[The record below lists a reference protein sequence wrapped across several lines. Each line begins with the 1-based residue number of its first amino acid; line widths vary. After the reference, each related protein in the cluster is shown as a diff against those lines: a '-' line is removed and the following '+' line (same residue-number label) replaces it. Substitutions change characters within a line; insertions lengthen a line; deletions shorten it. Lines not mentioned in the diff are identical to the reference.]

1 MESWSLLQILA
12 LQLNFLSLITTISA
26 TGQCYYPNG
35 DRSTDTPCYTD
46 GSASHCCGSHSICLT
61 NKLCLSIEQPYQLSR
76 GSCTDQDW
84 RSGSCP
90 LNTCQS
96 AQPGAGAAVVWLNG
110 TDSESTYCCNSVLVD
125 QTSSKKFCSSIN
137 GSPQSNFSVADGY
150 IIPGVAGLS
159 DLVKES
165 NSTSSV
171 VANKTSTATTTG
183 SSTTSNDSRSVAI
196 GVGAG
201 VPLGVIA
208 IFTTGWALWERRK
221 RKRASLYPVQLA
233 QPVVAN
239 DRSFEVSELGT
250 NAPKPAELYPYPP
263 RG

>member
-1 MESWSLLQILA
+1 MPYQQIM
-12 LQLNFLSLITTISA
+12 
-26 TGQCYYPNG
+26 P
-35 DRSTDTPCYTD
+35 
-46 GSASHCCGSHSICLT
+46 
-61 NKLCLSIEQPYQLSR
+61 PYQLSR
-76 GSCTDQDW
+76 GSCTDEDW

-110 TDSESTYCCNSVLVD
+110 TNSESAYCCNSVLVD
-125 QTSSKKFCSSIN
+125 QASSEKFCSSIN
-137 GSPQSNFSVADGY
+137 GSPQSSFSVADGY

-159 DLVKES
+159 DFVKES
-165 NSTSSV
+165 NTTSSV
-171 VANKTSTATTTG
+171 AANKTSTATSTG
-183 SSTTSNDSRSVAI
+183 SSTTNNDSRSVAI

-208 IFTTGWALWERRK
+208 LFTTGWALWEKRK
-221 RKRASLYPVQLA
+221 RKRASLHPVQLVQRV
-233 QPVVAN
+233 QPVGAN

-250 NAPKPAELYPYPP
+250 YAPKPAELYPYSP

>member
-1 MESWSLLQILA
+1 M
-12 LQLNFLSLITTISA
+12 
-26 TGQCYYPNG
+26 
-35 DRSTDTPCYTD
+35 
-46 GSASHCCGSHSICLT
+46 
-61 NKLCLSIEQPYQLSR
+61 EQPYQLSR
-76 GSCTDQDW
+76 GSCTDEDW

-110 TDSESTYCCNSVLVD
+110 TNSESTYCCNSVLVN
-125 QTSSKKFCSSIN
+125 QTSSEKFCSSIN
-137 GSPQSNFSVADGY
+137 GSPQSSFSVADGY

-159 DLVKES
+159 DFAKES
-165 NSTSSV
+165 NTTSSV
-171 VANKTSTATTTG
+171 VANRTSTATRAG
-183 SSTTSNDSRSVAI
+183 LSTTSNDSRDVAI
-196 GVGAG
+196 GAGVG

-208 IFTTGWALWERRK
+208 LFTTGWALWERRK
-221 RKRASLYPVQLA
+221 RKRASLHPVQLV

-250 NAPKPAELYPYPP
+250 YTPKPVELYSH